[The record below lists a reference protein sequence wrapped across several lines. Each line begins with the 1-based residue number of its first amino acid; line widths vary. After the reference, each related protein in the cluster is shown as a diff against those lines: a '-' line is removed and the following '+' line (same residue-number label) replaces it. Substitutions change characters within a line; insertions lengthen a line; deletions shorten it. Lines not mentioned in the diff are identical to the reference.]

1 MECTGL
7 FQKELQRELEDLTR
21 ERDSYIAFERTIR
34 KRAEGAEGIIGED
47 EEWDALLKRKE
58 ELAAEEE
65 QLRKQL
71 KEKEDELGAV
81 REEERR
87 VKEEEEA
94 IDQEEAE

>member
-21 ERDSYIAFERTIR
+21 ERDAYINFERTIR
-34 KRAEGAEGIIGED
+34 KRAEGEGIIGEE

-58 ELAAEEE
+58 ELAAEEAE
-65 QLRKQL
+65 LRRQLRD
-71 KEKEDELGAV
+71 KEDELAAV

-87 VKEEEEA
+87 VKQEEEA
-94 IDQEEAE
+94 IDREEAE

>member
-21 ERDSYIAFERTIR
+21 ERDAYINFERTIR
-34 KRAEGAEGIIGED
+34 KRAEGSEGIIGED

-71 KEKEDELGAV
+71 KEKEDELDAV

-94 IDQEEAE
+94 IDQEESE